1 MSDRTEK
8 ILNMECPCC
17 GNKHQCKMSCEKAES
32 FKAFKQTL
40 IWLPFMTD
48 KQLAEISYECWH
60 QAYSRS
66 GQHLQDEL
74 ESQIQSVISETNKP
88 R

>member
-1 MSDRTEK
+1 MSNRTDK

-17 GNKHQCKMSCEKAES
+17 GNKHQCKMSCERAES

-40 IWLPFMTD
+40 IWLPLMTD
-48 KQLAEISYECWH
+48 KQLAELNFEVFVEAHERANKVTKAEI
-60 QAYSRS
+60 
-66 GQHLQDEL
+66 
-74 ESQIQSVISETNKP
+74 ESLISETNKP